1 MKSTYIS
8 RPIHLLDVPTPSK
21 PRLKFEYNFFQSD
34 ERVSEVPPRLGRG
47 VAGLSPR
54 EVSTKIPRLIR
65 VSWSKVRFDPARSVE
80 VDITPEFIS
89 KNSGEIADESSI
101 LNDTT
106 LLYFQDF
113 DHLNR
118 IGERFE
124 ASARMRGV
132 LSGSSTDVAARLNDA
147 TVDTTDGNIIQRYL
161 SVASQSR
168 SLFIQG
174 DVLVEPVDASAAE
187 QLAIIVDNDY
197 IVSSSREVYMS
208 PVGSAAAAVRR
219 NSRVISKRLNPRK
232 SKFPIEDEL
241 ELELASVSDEQVNSP
256 GSVSKIEHLGYIIER
271 YEILPNDSVGNKKT
285 IFIRSPKVSN
295 YLDLEVKYGTQ
306 YVYSVRSLASFYVI
320 NASDRGGLQRS
331 RFLVSSRPST
341 FASVRTEEYIPPAP
355 PADLNFHWDFQR
367 AALQIDWSFPT
378 NPQRDIKGWQV
389 FRRSSTNEPFSLIA
403 YLDFDDSVIR
413 TPQSEI
419 IDASLVTR
427 FKSSTT
433 FHIEH
438 EFNKDSNYIYAVCSV
453 DAHGMTSN
461 YSSQFRVT
469 FDRIKNRLI
478 KSLISSGGAPKQY
491 PNTFLKA
498 ELSLDS
504 VKSSKS
510 QRVRVYFDPEYLQ
523 VTDSLGR
530 DMKFLKTRDR
540 NGLYRFMFLNTD
552 RQTQANVDITLDD
565 LRNLRLDG
573 SSVDRPK
580 SLTKT

>member
-8 RPIHLLDVPTPSK
+8 RPIHLLDVPVPSK
-21 PRLKFEYNFFQSD
+21 PRLKFEYNFFEAD
-34 ERVSEVPPRLGRG
+34 ERVSEVPPRLGHG
-47 VAGLSPR
+47 IAGLSPR
-54 EVSTKIPRLIR
+54 EVATKIPRLIR
-65 VSWSKVRFDPARSVE
+65 VSWSKVRFDPMRSVE
-80 VDITPEFIS
+80 VDITSDFVS
-89 KNSGEIADESSI
+89 KNSGEIANESSI

-132 LSGSSTDVAARLNDA
+132 LSGSSTDVAARLNDVTIDA
-147 TVDTTDGNIIQRYL
+147 TDGNTIQRYL

-174 DVLVEPVDASAAE
+174 DTLVEPVDASAAE

-197 IVSSSREVYMS
+197 IVSSSREVHMS
-208 PVGSAAAAVRR
+208 PVGSAASAVRR
-219 NSRVISKRLNPRK
+219 NSRVISKRLNPRR
-232 SKFPIEDEL
+232 SKFPIEDEI

-256 GSVSKIEHLGYIIER
+256 GAVSKVEHLGYIIER
-271 YEILPNDSVGNKKT
+271 YEILPSDVVGNKKT
-285 IFIRSPKVSN
+285 IFIRSPKVSS

-320 NASDRGGLQRS
+320 TASDRGGLQRS

-341 FASVRTEEYIPPAP
+341 FTAVRTEEYIPPAP

-367 AALQIDWSFPT
+367 ASLQIDWSFPT

-389 FRRSSTNEPFSLIA
+389 FRRASTDEAFSLIA
-403 YLDFDDSVIR
+403 YLDFDDSIIR
-413 TPQSEI
+413 TPLSET
-419 IDASLVTR
+419 IDASLITK

-478 KSLISSGGAPKQY
+478 KSLISSSGAPKQY
-491 PNTFLKA
+491 PNTFLRA

-523 VTDSLGR
+523 VTDNLGR
-530 DMKFLKTRDR
+530 DMKLLKTQDR

-552 RQTQANVDITLDD
+552 RQAQANIDVNLED
-565 LRNLRLDG
+565 LRSLRLDG

>member
-8 RPIHLLDVPTPSK
+8 RPIHFLDVPTPSK
-21 PRLKFEYNFFQSD
+21 PNLKFQYNFFEAD
-34 ERVSEVPPRLGRG
+34 ERVSEVPPRLNRS
-47 VAGLSPR
+47 VTSLSPR
-54 EVSTKIPRLIR
+54 EIAIKIPRLIR
-65 VSWSKVRFDPARSVE
+65 ISWPKVSFDPKRSVE
-80 VDITPEFIS
+80 VEISPEFIR
-89 KNSGEIADESSI
+89 KNSAEIANESSI

-132 LSGSSTDVAARLNDA
+132 LSGSSTDIAARLNSVTPDSS
-147 TVDTTDGNIIQRYL
+147 DGDIIQRYL

-174 DVLVEPVDASAAE
+174 DSLVEPVDASASE
-187 QLAIIVDNDY
+187 QLAIIIDNDY
-197 IVSSSREVYMS
+197 IVSNSREAFIS
-208 PVGSAAAAVRR
+208 PVGSAATAVRR
-219 NSRVISKRLNPRK
+219 NSRSMSRRLNSRK
-232 SKFPIEDEL
+232 SKFPIDEEL
-241 ELELASVSDEQVNSP
+241 ELELASISNRRVNSP
-256 GSVSKIEHLGYIIER
+256 GAVSKIEHLGYIIER
-271 YEILPNDSVGNKKT
+271 YEMTPGDVVGNKKT
-285 IFIRSPKVSN
+285 IFIRSPRVCS
-295 YLDLEVKYGTQ
+295 YIDAEIKYGTQ
-306 YVYSVRSLASFYVI
+306 YVYSVRTLVSFYVI
-320 NASDRGGLQRS
+320 TANDGGGLQRS

-341 FASVRTEEYIPPAP
+341 FSATRTEEYIPPAP
-355 PADLNFHWDFQR
+355 PADLNFYWDFQR
-367 AALQIDWSFPT
+367 ASLQINWAFPS

-389 FRRSSTNEPFSLIA
+389 FRRASIDEPFSLIA

-413 TPQSEI
+413 SPQSETV
-419 IDASLVTR
+419 DASLVTK

-433 FHIEH
+433 FYIEN
-438 EFNKDSNYIYAVCSV
+438 EFNKDSNYVYAVCSV

-469 FDRIKNRLI
+469 FDRIKNRLV
-478 KSLISSGGAPKQY
+478 KSLVSSSGAPKQY

-530 DMKFLKTRDR
+530 DMKLLKTGDR
-540 NGLYRFMFLNTD
+540 NGLYRLMLLNTD
-552 RQTQANVDITLDD
+552 RQVQANVDIGIDD

-573 SSVDRPK
+573 SSNDRPK
-580 SLTKT
+580 SLTKF